1 MAHRVLLQQRQP
13 HAVISSCS
21 APDGAEHDSVSLPAL
36 EAVHAADADARQQVG
51 AKPGLQHTQ
60 CVLQRPDL
68 PLVRR
73 EDGCRLSV
81 ACMHSAPRH
90 AA

>member
-1 MAHRVLLQQRQP
+1 
-13 HAVISSCS
+13 
-21 APDGAEHDSVSLPAL
+21 
-36 EAVHAADADARQQVG
+36 
-51 AKPGLQHTQ
+51 
-60 CVLQRPDL
+60 VLQRPDL